1 MSLIEQQL
9 SKDWQTSL
17 LVLQATPFC
26 NLNCSYCYLADRQ
39 DKSKMALPT
48 LEKILQR
55 FFKSGLAAENLTIIW
70 HAGEPLAMPIE
81 FYRSAVALYK
91 CYAPPEI
98 IVSNSIQ
105 TNAVLINQEWC
116 DFFIQHDFRIGVSI
130 DGPAFLHNQYR
141 KTHKGGETHQAV
153 MHGIQLLQKNNIDF
167 HVIHVLSAESLDYAD
182 EIFEFYIN
190 NNIQHIAFNVEEQEG
205 VHQTSSLLAACSR
218 ERYAAFMQ
226 RFLSL
231 LKNAPEK
238 LSVREFDETA
248 SRILSP
254 LESQTFN
261 QQSTPFAILSID
273 HLGNMSTFSPELLGQ
288 HCSSYNNFCFGNIL
302 SSEVTEILNNADF
315 QHLYSEIKTGIAKCQ
330 ENCQYFALC
339 GGGAPANKFYE
350 HDSFATDQT
359 LFCQLTIQEMVD
371 IVLNDMETTIE
382 NGSCSF
388 VYSNVQSA
396 TMEPG

>member
-1 MSLIEQQL
+1 M
-9 SKDWQTSL
+9 T
-17 LVLQATPFC
+17 
-26 NLNCSYCYLADRQ
+26 
-39 DKSKMALPT
+39 LPT

-55 FFKSGLAAENLTIIW
+55 FFASGLAAENLTIIW

-81 FYRSAVALYK
+81 FYRNAVDLYK
-91 CYAPPEI
+91 RYAPPEI

-105 TNAVLINQEWC
+105 TNAVLITQDWC

-141 KTHKGGETHQAV
+141 KTRKGGETHLAV
-153 MHGIQLLQKNNIDF
+153 MQGILLLQKNNIDF
-167 HVIHVLSAESLDYAD
+167 HVIHVLSAMSLDYAD
-182 EIFEFYIN
+182 DIFEFYSN

-205 VHQTSSLLAACSR
+205 VHQTSSLLATCTR

-226 RFLSL
+226 RFLLL

-238 LSVREFDETA
+238 FSVREFDETA

-254 LESQTFN
+254 LETQTFN

-288 HCSSYNNFCFGNIL
+288 HCSIYNNFYFGNIL
-302 SSEVTEILNNADF
+302 SSDVTEILNSVYF
-315 QHLYSEIKTGIAKCQ
+315 QRLYSEIKSGIAKCQ

-350 HDSFATDQT
+350 HGSFATDQT

-371 IVLNDMETTIE
+371 IVLIDMESRIE
-382 NGSCSF
+382 NGCSSF
-388 VYSNVQSA
+388 VFSNAQSA
-396 TMEPG
+396 TMEPE